1 VIARKQLHKQHVIA
15 IEKNNCKKQ
24 VKSAIAKNQF
34 KKKVPC
40 HDTVRLRLA

>member
-34 KKKVPC
+34 KKKFHVMTLSDC
-40 HDTVRLRLA
+40 D